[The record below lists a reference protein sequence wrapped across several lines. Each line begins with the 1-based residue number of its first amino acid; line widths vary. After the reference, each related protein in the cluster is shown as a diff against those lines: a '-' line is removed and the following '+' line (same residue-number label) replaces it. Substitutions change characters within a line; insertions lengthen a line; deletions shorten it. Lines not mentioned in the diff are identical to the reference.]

1 MTGLL
6 LLLLLLHGCIAA
18 QVYWLSIWQGRATP
32 GSELM
37 NLRYRNEHAMEAA
50 AAAAAGAGGCSGSG
64 GSSAVQPPSRVSG
77 GTVFVFQAVQS
88 ASFHVCCACIL
99 TC

>member
-1 MTGLL
+1 MFDLMFDL
-6 LLLLLLHGCIAA
+6 SM

-50 AAAAAGAGGCSGSG
+50 AAAAGGS
-64 GSSAVQPPSRVSG
+64 SSAVQPPPWVS
-77 GTVFVFQAVQS
+77 
-88 ASFHVCCACIL
+88 
-99 TC
+99 